1 MALWIKNA
9 AGKEDYKGLVFIH
22 TPKTGGSFLRDMFH
36 DLEYS
41 TDEIREKHSYR
52 NQLGISSFFTPRFA
66 FVRQPFEWYLSFWGK
81 KIKKFGYARCE
92 EASIKDPRNLDPVNQ
107 LFVCNDPDASWH
119 PTWSLE
125 LTAWD
130 VDLKTFLNNVCERTP
145 GFYTEMID
153 QFTGHISNINP
164 IEKVYTY
171 ENFNNSVIS
180 LFEDFSIDTDIS
192 RVKEILNDKDRSRY
206 SAKKEYKNEMIYL
219 TRKEK
224 NYFKDKINELEHR
237 VLDTFYK

>member
-1 MALWIKNA
+1 
-9 AGKEDYKGLVFIH
+9 
-22 TPKTGGSFLRDMFH
+22 
-36 DLEYS
+36 
-41 TDEIREKHSYR
+41 
-52 NQLGISSFFTPRFA
+52 
-66 FVRQPFEWYLSFWGK
+66 
-81 KIKKFGYARCE
+81 
-92 EASIKDPRNLDPVNQ
+92 
-107 LFVCNDPDASWH
+107 
-119 PTWSLE
+119 
-125 LTAWD
+125 
-130 VDLKTFLNNVCERTP
+130 
-145 GFYTEMID
+145 MI
-153 QFTGHISNINP
+153 
-164 IEKVYTY
+164 KVYTY

>member
-36 DLEYS
+36 DLGY
-41 TDEIREKHSYR
+41 TTGEIREKHSYR
-52 NQLGISSFFTPRFA
+52 NQLGINSFFTPRFA

-92 EASIKDPRNLDPVNQ
+92 EASIKDPSKLDPVNQ

-153 QFTGHISNINP
+153 QFTGHISKVNP

-171 ENFNNSVIS
+171 ENFNDNVIQ
-180 LFEDFSIDTDIS
+180 LFEDFNIDTDIE
-192 RVKEILNDKDRSRY
+192 RVRGLLQDAGRLKY
-206 SAKKEYKNEMIYL
+206 SAKDEYKKELAYL
-219 TRKEK
+219 TEKEK
-224 NYFKDKINELEHR
+224 KYFRNRINAVEYSVIEE
-237 VLDTFYK
+237 FYS